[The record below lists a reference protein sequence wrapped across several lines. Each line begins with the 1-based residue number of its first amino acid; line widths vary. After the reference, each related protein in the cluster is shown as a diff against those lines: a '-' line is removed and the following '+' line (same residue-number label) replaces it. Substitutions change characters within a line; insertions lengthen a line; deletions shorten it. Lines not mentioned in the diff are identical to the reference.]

1 MAKPK
6 GEEFEY
12 ANEILITKS
21 ELEEKNRL
29 VFNLQQQVDETRT
42 ESEYQLRLKD
52 NKFAEEFKMA
62 KKQSEAEI
70 GEMSQQITRLQTEMR
85 NTSKIHEGEL
95 GNAMEENEKA
105 MVEMAEQYKS
115 KLIVEYQKFDNL
127 EEKHNNLKTTYE
139 SKMKAVEKLT
149 KVSSH
154 NYKINKN
161 TRLSHY
167 LEIIYN
173 YICIAL
179 LLLNMYSYLA

>member
-1 MAKPK
+1 MFQVSSIAPITDKKPK
-6 GEEFEY
+6 AEEFEY

-70 GEMSQQITRLQTEMR
+70 GELSQQITRLQTDMR
-85 NTSKIHEGEL
+85 NTGKAHEVEI
-95 GNAMEENEKA
+95 GNAQEENEKA
-105 MVEMAEQYKS
+105 MVDMAEQYKS

-127 EEKHNNLKTTYE
+127 EEKYNNLKTTYE

-149 KVSSH
+149 KV
-154 NYKINKN
+154 KN
-161 TRLSHY
+161 
-167 LEIIYN
+167 
-173 YICIAL
+173 
-179 LLLNMYSYLA
+179 

>member
-1 MAKPK
+1 M
-6 GEEFEY
+6 EFEY

-70 GEMSQQITRLQTEMR
+70 GELTQQITRLQTDMR
-85 NTSKIHEGEL
+85 NTARLHETDIGHSQ
-95 GNAMEENEKA
+95 EENEKA
-105 MVEMAEQYKS
+105 MVDMAEQYKS

-127 EEKHNNLKTTYE
+127 EEKYNNLKTTYE

-149 KVSSH
+149 KVYCMTSSMTANFH
-154 NYKINKN
+154 YHHVHINAF
-161 TRLSHY
+161 L
-167 LEIIYN
+167 
-173 YICIAL
+173 
-179 LLLNMYSYLA
+179 

>member
-1 MAKPK
+1 MEAAKVK
-6 GEEFEY
+6 AEEFEY

-52 NKFAEEFKMA
+52 NKFAEEFKMN

-70 GEMSQQITRLQTEMR
+70 GELTQQISRMQTDMR
-85 NTSKIHEGEL
+85 NTMRGHESEL
-95 GNAMEENEKA
+95 GNAQEENEKA

-127 EEKHNNLKTTYE
+127 EEKYNNLKTSYE

-149 KVSSH
+149 KVIFQYSIFYNGSYIIINTH
-154 NYKINKN
+154 NIE
-161 TRLSHY
+161 H
-167 LEIIYN
+167 
-173 YICIAL
+173 
-179 LLLNMYSYLA
+179 

>member
-1 MAKPK
+1 MEAAKVK
-6 GEEFEY
+6 AEEFEY

-52 NKFAEEFKMA
+52 NKFAEEFKMN

-70 GEMSQQITRLQTEMR
+70 GELTQQISRMQTDMR
-85 NTSKIHEGEL
+85 NTMRGHETEL
-95 GNAMEENEKA
+95 GNAQEENEKA

-127 EEKHNNLKTTYE
+127 EEKYNNIEYKNRRFLWEEVYLCR
-139 SKMKAVEKLT
+139 MPDDLAMR
-149 KVSSH
+149 
-154 NYKINKN
+154 KINWN
-161 TRLSHY
+161 SHFD
-167 LEIIYN
+167 
-173 YICIAL
+173 
-179 LLLNMYSYLA
+179 SFLASKSTQW